1 MMKNYTRYIFPVLV
15 TGALLLGSCAQQRK
29 LSNLRVENVLP
40 TLQLPPD
47 RNYIP
52 EVKDVTIRQRD
63 TLKVTDLDGKELL
76 VMRAVWDEET
86 KDMVATEQLEA
97 ARVTARFRNI
107 AERNGKIDLEF
118 QVIVPEKMQDTHW
131 QLRFYPD
138 MFILGDSLRLDD
150 VVITGAQYR
159 RAQLRGYEQY
169 ERWLR
174 KIITD
179 TTLLIDWRNL
189 NIFIQRNI
197 PQIYA
202 FRNDTTYVS
211 DDEFYSW
218 FGVSEQEAIE
228 HYKKVYLI
236 RRNERLKKLRTKKW
250 QQYVKAPIVDAGIK
264 LDTVIEG
271 YNGDLVYNYI
281 QTINTRKGLRKVD
294 IVLSGEIYD
303 MDKPIYTMDPTDPL
317 TFYISS
323 VSAFVSDQERYLTK
337 VVSRKASANATANI
351 EFRSG
356 RDNVEENLNGNR
368 REISYI
374 KSNLVSLLQNDTFE
388 LDSITIVSSASP
400 EGSESSNKSLSTRR
414 AKSSSSYFESYVGY
428 VIDSLKR
435 EEGMMITVGENND
448 ESNMFSTRRSYPKIR
463 FYSRSGGEN
472 WALLDELVQK
482 DTVMTEEDKA
492 SYFELRETVK
502 DNDAREKRMAQTS
515 YYKHLFNDVY
525 PKLRTSRFDFALHRR
540 NMIKDTVHT
549 TELDTVYMRGVQ
561 LLKDHEYEAALAIL
575 RPYQDYNTAVA
586 YVALDYNASAMEILK
601 DEEKTA
607 QVNYMLAL
615 LYSRKGDDEKA
626 VQHYLNACQQEQ
638 SYVYRG
644 NLDPEISVLIKR
656 YNLNADDGDDFGD
669 LGF

>member
-1 MMKNYTRYIFPVLV
+1 MKHYSRYVFPICVMAVLF
-15 TGALLLGSCAQQRK
+15 LGSCAQQRK
-29 LSNLRVENVLP
+29 ISTLRVENVLP

-52 EVKDVTIRQRD
+52 EVKDVAIRQRD

-97 ARVTARFRNI
+97 ARITARFRNI

-138 MFILGDSLRLDD
+138 MYILGDSLRLDD
-150 VVITGAQYR
+150 VVITGSQYR

-169 ERWLR
+169 ERWLK

-179 TTLLIDWRNL
+179 TTKFLDLRNL
-189 NIFIQRNI
+189 NIFIARNI

-202 FRNDTTYVS
+202 FRTDTTYVT
-211 DDEFYSW
+211 DEEFYSY

-228 HYKKVYLI
+228 HYKRTYLI
-236 RRNERLKKLRTKKW
+236 KRNERLKKMRAKKW
-250 QQYVKAPIVDAGIK
+250 QKYIKVPIVDEGIK
-264 LDTVIEG
+264 LDTVIQG
-271 YNGDLVYNYI
+271 YNGDLVYNYV

-294 IVLSGEIYD
+294 VILSGEIYD
-303 MDKPIYTMDPTDPL
+303 MDKPIYTMNRTEPL
-317 TFYISS
+317 TFYVSS
-323 VSAFVSDQERYLTK
+323 VSAFVSDQERYLSK
-337 VVSRKASANATANI
+337 VISRKASANVTANI

-356 RDNVEENLNGNR
+356 RDNVDEGLNGNR
-368 REISYI
+368 DEIGYI
-374 KSNLVSLLQNDTFE
+374 KKNLVSLLQNDTFE

-400 EGSESSNKSLSTRR
+400 EGSEGSNKSLSTRR
-414 AKSSSSYFESYVGY
+414 AKSSSTYFEKYVEY

-435 EEGMMITVGENND
+435 EEGMMITVGENNA
-448 ESNMFSTRRSYPKIR
+448 ESGMTSARKSYPKIR

-472 WALLDELVQK
+472 WTLLDELVDR
-482 DTVMTEEDKA
+482 DTLMTDADKA
-492 SYFELRETVK
+492 AYYDLRASVK
-502 DNDAREKRMAQTS
+502 DNDVREKRMAQAS

-540 NMIKDTVHT
+540 DMVKDTVHT

-561 LLKDHEYEAALAIL
+561 LLRDHEYEAALAIL

-601 DEEKTA
+601 NEEKTA

-626 VQHYLNACQQEQ
+626 VQHYLNSCQQEQ

-669 LGF
+669 LVY